1 MPIHVAPTSVGP
13 SGGSYPKWGLATGFP
28 SQTLLFTHLTP
39 LIICIFS
46 DERWLFLPSKFISRV
61 TSLPH
66 YLSSDGIPH
75 CSLFPRETF
84 SLVLSSDGHMKT
96 HGT

>member
-1 MPIHVAPTSVGP
+1 MAFRGSPVPIHVVPTSVGP

-46 DERWLFLPSKFISRV
+46 DEQMA
-61 TSLPH
+61 
-66 YLSSDGIPH
+66 
-75 CSLFPRETF
+75 FPPQQ
-84 SLVLSSDGHMKT
+84 V
-96 HGT
+96 